1 MSDINNFQLID
12 FEINKKNIS
21 KNEKT
26 KISIQFESIL
36 GLKINKITNF

>member
-21 KNEKT
+21 KNEKK
-26 KISIQFESIL
+26 KISI
-36 GLKINKITNF
+36 